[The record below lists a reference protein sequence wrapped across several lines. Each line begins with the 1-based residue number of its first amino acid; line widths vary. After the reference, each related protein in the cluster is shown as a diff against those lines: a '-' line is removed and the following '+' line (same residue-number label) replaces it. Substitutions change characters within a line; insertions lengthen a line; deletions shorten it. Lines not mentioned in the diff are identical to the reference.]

1 METTSPRS
9 ILSFVLGR
17 SDLLFDSGT
26 CVLMPG
32 TLATDWEKER
42 KRERWIRPP
51 TRCPLPFTFFAGRED
66 ANREGLPTTRS
77 SNLAGEELKTGKKAL
92 RNRRCSQCTAIRT
105 QTLDQAGTGDQS
117 SIDSSISNREKKESR
132 RGQLSSKGVAGRRL
146 GALAG
151 NETKASH
158 WSTRPSAKFQLYVDK
173 KKENPLRRG
182 LSTIPKERGN

>member
-1 METTSPRS
+1 MDQSRGS
-9 ILSFVLGR
+9 AV
-17 SDLLFDSGT
+17 
-26 CVLMPG
+26 
-32 TLATDWEKER
+32 
-42 KRERWIRPP
+42 
-51 TRCPLPFTFFAGRED
+51 
-66 ANREGLPTTRS
+66 S
-77 SNLAGEELKTGKKAL
+77 SNLLSAPLHPLLCWTGRCELWKPSHHAKFKPRRRERSELKTGLKSHPFAIEGRMKAGKRR
-92 RNRRCSQCTAIRT
+92 RNPFFFVSRLERCSQCTAIRT

-117 SIDSSISNREKKESR
+117 SIDSSISNREKTESR

>member
-1 METTSPRS
+1 MDQSRGS
-9 ILSFVLGR
+9 
-17 SDLLFDSGT
+17 
-26 CVLMPG
+26 
-32 TLATDWEKER
+32 A
-42 KRERWIRPP
+42 
-51 TRCPLPFTFFAGRED
+51 A
-66 ANREGLPTTRS
+66 S
-77 SNLAGEELKTGKKAL
+77 SNSLPAPLHFLCWTGRCESWRPSHHAKFKPRRRGIENRKKAL
-92 RNRRCSQCTAIRT
+92 RNRRWKREKDDESLFSFFFSRLERCSQCTAIRT

-117 SIDSSISNREKKESR
+117 SIDSSISNREKTESR

-182 LSTIPKERGN
+182 LSTIPKERGNSNAS